1 MKTLILRS
9 QRDNVWFGKVWSPVF
24 CVGVSVALFADEFSF
39 RRSLFAAPL
48 LIFALFGA
56 SLAIVVLRN
65 GVLRYRRLFK
75 WTILRKDEIV
85 SARVECSSLV
95 GSIRLKRFLF
105 PWGRLYFVLDANS
118 DPNPF
123 HKGDYPLLRYLR
135 GEPVVEDPQAE
146 LPKTRAKRRQVTAA
160 VVGALCYILWQLFVS
175 WRLSKF
181 EQAPPVRPPG
191 RAWFEMLLQISQL
204 LNSVEFLYIA
214 AAVFT
219 CLAIYKYRRPDAWI
233 YAFLVGMFLPAILRH
248 WLS

>member
-9 QRDNVWFGKVWSPVF
+9 QPNNVWVGKVWGPVL
-24 CVGVSVALFADEFSF
+24 CVGISVALFADEFSF
-39 RRSLFAAPL
+39 RNFLLAAPL

-56 SLAIVVLRN
+56 SLAIVELRD
-65 GVLRYRRLFK
+65 GVLRYRRLIT

-105 PWGRLYFVLDANS
+105 PWGRLYFVLDANL

-135 GEPVVEDPQAE
+135 GEPVVEDPQAD
-146 LPKTRAKRRQVTAA
+146 LPKNRAKRRQVIAA

-181 EQAPPVRPPG
+181 EQAPPVRRPG
-191 RAWFEMLLQISQL
+191 SAWFEILLQISQL
-204 LNSVEFLYIA
+204 LTSVEFLYIA

-219 CLAIYKYRRPDAWI
+219 FLAIYQYRRPDAWI
-233 YAFLVGMFLPAILRH
+233 YAFLVGVCLPAILRR
-248 WLS
+248 WL

>member
-1 MKTLILRS
+1 
-9 QRDNVWFGKVWSPVF
+9 
-24 CVGVSVALFADEFSF
+24 VGISLALFADEFSF
-39 RRSLFAAPL
+39 RRSLLAAPL

-56 SLAIVVLRN
+56 SLAIVELRD
-65 GVLRYRRLFK
+65 GVLRYRRLFN

-105 PWGRLYFVLDANS
+105 PWGRLYFVLDANL

-123 HKGDYPLLRYLR
+123 HRGDYPLLRYLR

-146 LPKTRAKRRQVTAA
+146 LPKNRAKRRQVFAA
-160 VVGALCYILWQLFVS
+160 VVGALFYILSQLFVS

-181 EQAPPVRPPG
+181 EHAPPIRPPG
-191 RAWFEMLLQISQL
+191 PAWFEILWQLSQVL
-204 LNSVEFLYIA
+204 TSVEVLYIA

-219 CLAIYKYRRPDAWI
+219 FLAIYQYRRPDAWI
-233 YAFLVGMFLPAILRH
+233 YAFLVGVSLPAILRH
-248 WLS
+248 LLS